1 MNLIARLLSPV
12 TNALGSILGGMNQRV
27 VDMIRQTYVFVIV
40 ILCIVGA
47 IFGFSSG
54 KRSAKKTGVQM
65 AETTNAVFDTDILL
79 EHKRGSFDSV
89 LDSELESGLDMK
101 DPQKSGLPAKERL
114 SGEDNTRISEPEK
127 DRHIISTPQLTD
139 KTDLAVPPRMDDAN
153 VTDKNPKTINR
164 QVEKGPAD
172 LPDKKIS
179 PLIEEPTKSGDIR
192 GEKPQKGRQQT
203 SQKPKPLEKKGGL
216 AE

>member
-1 MNLIARLLSPV
+1 MNIISRILSPI
-12 TNALGSILGGMNQRV
+12 TNAIGSILGGMNQRT
-27 VDMIRQTYVFVIV
+27 VDMIRQTYVFIIV
-40 ILCIVGA
+40 ILCVVGA
-47 IFGFSSG
+47 ILGYSSG
-54 KRSAKKTGVQM
+54 KHSAKKTGVQM
-65 AETTNAVFDTDILL
+65 AETTNSAFDTDILL

-114 SGEDNTRISEPEK
+114 SGEDNNRISEPEK
-127 DRHIISTPQLTD
+127 DRHIISTPQSAD
-139 KTDLAVPPRMDDAN
+139 KTDLAAPPRMDDAN

-164 QVEKGPAD
+164 PAEKGAAD

-192 GEKPQKGRQQT
+192 GEKPQKGRPQA